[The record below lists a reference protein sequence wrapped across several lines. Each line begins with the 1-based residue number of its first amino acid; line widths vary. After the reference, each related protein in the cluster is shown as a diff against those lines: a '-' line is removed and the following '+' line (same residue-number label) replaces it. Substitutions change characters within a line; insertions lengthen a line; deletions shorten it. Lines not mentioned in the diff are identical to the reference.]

1 MARTNVVWRF
11 FVPEGA
17 GPPALAQR
25 TEKLF
30 LEKWARLPPP
40 RQAAAARLARAGEP
54 KLDVLRA
61 LFGSEVYE
69 CAAVAFAL
77 GGGGGGGNSSG
88 NSSGGNSGGGSGGG
102 GGGNSSGN
110 SSGGNSGGGS
120 GVSVDGSNI
129 HTVAKKTDEVT
140 VSTSGIP
147 IEYKEVDYELLLL
160 QIYTP

>member
-88 NSSGGNSGGGSGGG
+88 NSSGGNSGGGSG
-102 GGGNSSGN
+102 
-110 SSGGNSGGGS
+110 
-120 GVSVDGSNI
+120 VSVDGSNI